1 METSL
6 SHLGIVMAGE
16 VEGKEELKILLTCGE
31 FSFYGMVDRKI
42 YTHVNNEKEL
52 ILLVNK

>member
-1 METSL
+1 M